1 MTGVHVRGVLTVRVN
16 VLVTVRPVLLKART
30 IMVYV
35 PAGRGSVTR
44 TTPVIESPASVPL
57 KLVEVETVTLVVLVG
72 GESGVTVVFVLNGK
86 DASG

>member
-16 VLVTVRPVLLKART
+16 VLVTVRPAPLKAR
-30 IMVYV
+30 IMTVYV

-44 TTPVIESPASVPL
+44 TTPVIGSLVRIPL
-57 KLVEVETVTLVVLVG
+57 KLAEVETVTLVVLVG
-72 GESGVTVVFVLNGK
+72 GESGGTVVFVLNGK